1 MAYPR
6 GPGLGRLRGQS
17 DPREAGIGPWHGDD
31 RLGDWDGIITYALDR
46 LFRKQADYVLFYSDY
61 WEAHGKIIISA
72 GASTDTSSDVGRFVA
87 GILVMCAEME
97 RGRMIVRRRDA
108 QNKCSSGLVLSA
120 DRALPVRRRSRC
132 RVRPLPAQQ
141 RPLQPG

>member
-17 DPREAGIGPWHGDD
+17 DPREAGIGPWHSDD

-72 GASTDTSSDVGRFVA
+72 GVSSDPSTHLRRLPA
-87 GILVMCAEME
+87 G
-97 RGRMIVRRRDA
+97 DP
-108 QNKCSSGLVLSA
+108 GLC
-120 DRALPVRRRSRC
+120 RRSR
-132 RVRPLPAQQ
+132 RRPDD
-141 RPLQPG
+141 

>member
-17 DPREAGIGPWHGDD
+17 DPREAGIGPWHSDD

-46 LFRKQADYVLFYSDY
+46 LFRKQADDVLFYSDY

-72 GASTDTSSDVGRFVA
+72 GVSTATSTYPAHIVTCGLAVGTA
-87 GILVMCAEME
+87 
-97 RGRMIVRRRDA
+97 
-108 QNKCSSGLVLSA
+108 LVLA
-120 DRALPVRRRSRC
+120 AGVLARRAAPTQSI
-132 RVRPLPAQQ
+132 A
-141 RPLQPG
+141 G